1 MRFNGAFDSPIFVR
15 NHHTS
20 LPLQ

>member
-1 MRFNGAFDSPIFVR
+1 MRFNGALDSPIFVR